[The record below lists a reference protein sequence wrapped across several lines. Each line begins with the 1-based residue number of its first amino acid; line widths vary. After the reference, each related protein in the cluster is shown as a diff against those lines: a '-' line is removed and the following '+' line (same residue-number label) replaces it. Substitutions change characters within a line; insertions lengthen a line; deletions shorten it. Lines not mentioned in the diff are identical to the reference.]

1 MSLYINHTDAQ
12 TPCPGTGSLNKMN
25 SMDFCLIV
33 VLFWGLSVVVVVV
46 IVVVVVV
53 GVDFLALW
61 SLVVYLDFHFP
72 EALLLLLFFE
82 RKREET

>member
-1 MSLYINHTDAQ
+1 M
-12 TPCPGTGSLNKMN
+12 
-25 SMDFCLIV
+25 IV
-33 VLFWGLSVVVVVV
+33 VLFWGLSVVVAVV